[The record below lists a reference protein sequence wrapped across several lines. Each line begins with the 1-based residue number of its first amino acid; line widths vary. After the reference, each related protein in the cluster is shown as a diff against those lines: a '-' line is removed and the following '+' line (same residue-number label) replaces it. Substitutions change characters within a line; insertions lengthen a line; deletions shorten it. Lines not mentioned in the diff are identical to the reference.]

1 MEKNDFQCQIHM
13 WMEKMVKKQQ
23 YIIRREKQEGGD
35 TKKIIALEQV
45 REYFFTD
52 IDVQFFPFDAIIQHL
67 GLRFRLAFYPTL
79 YKFIVRASWAW
90 IHSCFGFKL
99 NLVLTKTYALD
110 RSSCLYFLQCL
121 FLLCFVNCL
130 LSLDLSCAYFLSTF

>member
-1 MEKNDFQCQIHM
+1 M
-13 WMEKMVKKQQ
+13 
-23 YIIRREKQEGGD
+23 IRREKQEGG

-52 IDVQFFPFDAIIQHL
+52 IDVQFLPSDTIIQHL

-99 NLVLTKTYALD
+99 NLVFTTYN
-110 RSSCLYFLQCL
+110 
-121 FLLCFVNCL
+121 VKIII
-130 LSLDLSCAYFLSTF
+130 